1 MEERMPSTTVVALAI
16 LCIFSSSFLPGSA
29 FASPLIFDGP
39 NGGGTAALI
48 SPLEKWEPTATIEA
62 YTSILESAGY
72 SVDAILDEAASVE
85 FFRTG
90 LSNYDSILLR
100 LDSFYYEGLS
110 YFCTGQ
116 TLEVNAISQRS
127 EYAKQYAAEIAAH
140 EISLEGPCV
149 GFSMIYILHSYAKG
163 SLHGL
168 VIAVGPGTPELAAP
182 FLSRGAAAF
191 ITYDTPVEYSLSWGR
206 TDCTT
211 LAILRILAE
220 GYTVKNAVAQ
230 FYIRA
235 TRGHGNT
242 ATWPS
247 IYWVGDGDYT
257 M

>member
-1 MEERMPSTTVVALAI
+1 MEEMMRSTVIASLAI

-62 YTSILESAGY
+62 YTSILESRGY
-72 SVDAILDEAASVE
+72 SVDAILDEAASIE
-85 FFRTG
+85 FFRNG
-90 LSNYDSILLR
+90 LSNYDLIVLR

-127 EYAKQYAAEIAAH
+127 EYTEQYAAEIAAH
-140 EISLEGPCV
+140 EISFKGPCV

-168 VIAVGPGTPELAAP
+168 VIAVGPGTPELAAS
-182 FLSRGAAAF
+182 FLNGGAAAF
-191 ITYDTPVEYSLSWGR
+191 ISYETPVEYSLSWGR
-206 TDCTT
+206 TDCNS
-211 LAILRILAE
+211 LFLLRILAE
-220 GYTVKNAVAQ
+220 GYTVRNAVGE

-235 TRGHGNT
+235 TRGHGST

-247 IYWVGDGDYT
+247 ICWVGDGDYT
-257 M
+257 I